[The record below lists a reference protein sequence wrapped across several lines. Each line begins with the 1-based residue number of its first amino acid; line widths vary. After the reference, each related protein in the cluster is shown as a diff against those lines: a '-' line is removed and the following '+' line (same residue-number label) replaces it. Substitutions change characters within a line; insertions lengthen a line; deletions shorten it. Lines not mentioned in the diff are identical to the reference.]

1 MKTSASMDEIRRIRD
16 ENSLRYLSQ
25 TPEERELEAK
35 ETLDWF
41 IREIGRPVRIVGQA

>member
-1 MKTSASMDEIRRIRD
+1 MKESVAMIEIREIRD

-35 ETLDWF
+35 KQWSGL
-41 IREIGRPVRIVGQA
+41 